1 MGAPDPGQSFVLHG
15 LRAAASPAGT
25 EAPLRGSDLGRVD
38 VQEPA
43 AIAVVDGRIAAV
55 GAPEDVLRDHGGL
68 EAVDCRG
75 AVAIPGLVDCH
86 THPAF
91 GGDRAAEFD
100 LRAQGADYER
110 VHASGGG
117 IRSTVEATRRLGAE
131 GVRQVTAQ
139 HLGWMAANGTTTA
152 EGKSGYGLD
161 RDTELASLAA
171 VAGPHEIA
179 TVPTY
184 LGAHSVPPEFG
195 SADEYL
201 DFALAEV
208 LPEAAAVADHADVF
222 LERGA
227 FSAEQADR
235 YLRAAM
241 DHGLVARLHGDQFTE
256 SGAIPLAVELGARSV
271 DHLEATG
278 PAGVAAI
285 AASDVAAV
293 LLPVAAL
300 YLRRTQP
307 PARALVDQGAIV
319 ALATDF
325 NPGSAF
331 CDSLPVVMTLAC
343 TALGMAPGEALAAC
357 TVNAA
362 WVLGRAGRIG
372 RLAPG
377 YDADIVL
384 LDAPDW
390 RHAAYHLAGRHI
402 AAAYS
407 CGKRVAG
414 VGCRRPRDTG

>member
-1 MGAPDPGQSFVLHG
+1 MAAPEPGPSLVLAE
-15 LRAAASPAGT
+15 LSAAASPAGT

-38 VQEPA
+38 VQAPA
-43 AIAVVDGRIAAV
+43 AIAIVDGRIAAV
-55 GAPEDVLRDHGGL
+55 GHPEDVLGEHADL
-68 EAVDCRG
+68 ERVDCRG

-91 GGDRAAEFD
+91 GGDRAGEFD

-110 VHASGGG
+110 IHASGGG
-117 IRSTVEATRRLGAE
+117 IRSTVEATRRLGADGLGE
-131 GVRQVTAQ
+131 ATAL

-171 VAGPHEIA
+171 VAGPHPIA

-195 SADEYL
+195 SADDYL
-201 DFALAEV
+201 DFAIAEV
-208 LPEAAAVADHADVF
+208 LPEAAKLAEHADVF

-241 DHGLVARLHGDQFTE
+241 GHGLVARLHGDQFTE
-256 SGAIPLAVELGARSV
+256 SGAIPLALELGARSV

-278 PAGVAAI
+278 PAGVSALAG
-285 AASDVAAV
+285 SDVAGV

-300 YLRRTQP
+300 YLRRAQP
-307 PARALVDQGAIV
+307 PARALVDEGAIV

-343 TALGMAPGEALAAC
+343 TALGLTPGEALAAC

-362 WVLGRAGRIG
+362 WVLGRADRVG
-372 RLAPG
+372 RLAPRH
-377 YDADIVL
+377 DADVVL

-390 RHAAYHLAGRHI
+390 RHVAYHLAGRDI
-402 AAAYS
+402 AAVYS

-414 VGCRRPRDTG
+414 AW

>member
-1 MGAPDPGQSFVLHG
+1 MAAPEPGPSLVLAG
-15 LRAAASPAGT
+15 LTAAASPSGRD
-25 EAPLRGSDLGRVD
+25 APLRGSDLGRVD
-38 VQEPA
+38 VCAPA
-43 AIAVVDGRIAAV
+43 AIAVVEGRIAAV
-55 GAPEDVLRDHGGL
+55 GPPEEVTRAHTDL
-68 EAVDCRG
+68 ERVDCAG

-91 GGDRAAEFD
+91 GGDRAGEFD

-110 VHASGGG
+110 IHASGGG
-117 IRSTVEATRRLGAE
+117 IRSTVEATRRLGAA
-131 GVRQVTAQ
+131 GLALATAG
-139 HLGWMAANGTTTA
+139 HVGWMAANGTTTA

-161 RDTELASLAA
+161 RDTEIASLRA
-171 VAGPHEIA
+171 VAGPHPIA
-179 TVPTY
+179 TVATY
-184 LGAHSVPPEFG
+184 LGAHSVPPEFS
-195 SADEYL
+195 SAGEYL
-201 DFALAEV
+201 DFAIAEV
-208 LPEAAAVADHADVF
+208 LPDAARIAEQADVF

-241 DHGLVARLHGDQFTE
+241 GHGLVARLHGDQFTE

-278 PAGVAAI
+278 PGGVATL
-285 AASDVAAV
+285 AASDVAGV

-300 YLRRTQP
+300 YLRRPQP
-307 PARALVDQGAIV
+307 PARALIDAGAIV

-331 CDSLPVVMTLAC
+331 CDSLPVVLTLAC
-343 TALGMAPGEALAAC
+343 TALGMAPAEALAAC

-362 WVLGRAGRIG
+362 WVLGRADRIG

-390 RHAAYHLAGRHI
+390 RHVAYHLAGRDI
-402 AAAYS
+402 AVVYAR
-407 CGKRVAG
+407 GRRVAG
-414 VGCRRPRDTG
+414 RW

>member
-1 MGAPDPGQSFVLHG
+1 MGAPEPGPSLVLTG

-25 EAPLRGSDLGRVD
+25 GAPLRGSDLGRID

-43 AIAVVDGRIAAV
+43 AIAVMDGRIAAI
-55 GAPEDVLRDHGGL
+55 GAPGDVLGEHAGL
-68 EAVDCRG
+68 EQVDCRG

-91 GGDRAAEFD
+91 GGDRAGEFD

-110 VHASGGG
+110 IHASGGG
-117 IRSTVEATRRLGAE
+117 IRSTVAATRALGAAGLAE
-131 GVRQVTAQ
+131 ETAR
-139 HLGWMAANGTTTA
+139 HLAWMAANGTTTA

-161 RDTELASLAA
+161 HDTELASLAA
-171 VAGPHEIA
+171 VAGPHPIA

-208 LPEAAAVADHADVF
+208 LPEAARVAEHADVF

-227 FSAEQADR
+227 FSAEQAER

-241 DHGLVARLHGDQFTE
+241 EHGLVARLHGDQFTE

-278 PAGVAAI
+278 PGGVAAI
-285 AASDVAAV
+285 AASEVAAV

-300 YLRRTQP
+300 YLRRSQP
-307 PARALVDQGAIV
+307 PARALVDHGAIV

-343 TALGMAPGEALAAC
+343 TALGMTPGEALAAC

-362 WVLGRAGRIG
+362 WVLGRAERVG

-377 YDADIVL
+377 FDADIVL

-390 RHAAYHLAGRHI
+390 RHVAYHLAGRDI
-402 AAAYS
+402 AAVYAR
-407 CGKRVAG
+407 GRRVAG
-414 VGCRRPRDTG
+414 R

>member
-1 MGAPDPGQSFVLHG
+1 MAAPEPGPSLVLAE
-15 LRAAASPAGT
+15 LSAAASPAGT

-38 VQEPA
+38 VQAPA
-43 AIAVVDGRIAAV
+43 AIAIVDGRIAAV
-55 GAPEDVLRDHGGL
+55 GHPDDVSREHAGL
-68 EAVDCRG
+68 ERVDCRG

-91 GGDRAAEFD
+91 GGDRAGEFD

-110 VHASGGG
+110 IHASGGG
-117 IRSTVEATRRLGAE
+117 IRSTVEATRRLGADGLGE
-131 GVRQVTAQ
+131 ATAL

-171 VAGPHEIA
+171 VAGPHPIA

-195 SADEYL
+195 SADDYL
-201 DFALAEV
+201 DFAIAEV
-208 LPEAAAVADHADVF
+208 LPEAAKLAEHADVF

-241 DHGLVARLHGDQFTE
+241 GHGLVARLHGDQFTE
-256 SGAIPLAVELGARSV
+256 SGAIPLALELGARSV

-278 PAGVAAI
+278 PAGVSALAG
-285 AASDVAAV
+285 SDVAGV

-300 YLRRTQP
+300 YLRRAQP
-307 PARALVDQGAIV
+307 PARALVDGGAIV

-343 TALGMAPGEALAAC
+343 TALGLTPGEALAAC

-362 WVLGRAGRIG
+362 WVLGRADRVG
-372 RLAPG
+372 RLAPRH
-377 YDADIVL
+377 DADVVL

-390 RHAAYHLAGRHI
+390 RHVAYHLAGRDI
-402 AAAYS
+402 ATVYS

-414 VGCRRPRDTG
+414 AW

>member
-1 MGAPDPGQSFVLHG
+1 MAAPEPGPSLVLAE
-15 LRAAASPAGT
+15 LSAAASPAGT

-38 VQEPA
+38 VQAPA
-43 AIAVVDGRIAAV
+43 AIAIVDGRIAAV
-55 GAPEDVLRDHGGL
+55 GHPEDVLREHADL
-68 EAVDCRG
+68 ERVDCRG

-91 GGDRAAEFD
+91 GGDRAGEFD

-110 VHASGGG
+110 IHASGGG
-117 IRSTVEATRRLGAE
+117 IRSTVEATRRLGADGLGE
-131 GVRQVTAQ
+131 ATAL

-171 VAGPHEIA
+171 VAGPHPIA

-184 LGAHSVPPEFG
+184 LGAHSVPPEVG
-195 SADEYL
+195 SADDYL
-201 DFALAEV
+201 DFAIAEV
-208 LPEAAAVADHADVF
+208 LPEAAKLAEHADVF

-241 DHGLVARLHGDQFTE
+241 GHGLVARLHGDQFTE
-256 SGAIPLAVELGARSV
+256 SGAIPLAIELGARSV

-278 PAGVAAI
+278 PAGVSALAG
-285 AASDVAAV
+285 SDVAGV

-300 YLRRTQP
+300 YLRRAQP
-307 PARALVDQGAIV
+307 PARALVDGGAIV

-343 TALGMAPGEALAAC
+343 TALGLTPGEALAAC

-362 WVLGRAGRIG
+362 WVLGRADRVG

-377 YDADIVL
+377 HDADVVL

-390 RHAAYHLAGRHI
+390 RHVAYHLAGRDI
-402 AAAYS
+402 AAVYS

-414 VGCRRPRDTG
+414 AW

>member
-1 MGAPDPGQSFVLHG
+1 MAAPEPGPSLVLAE
-15 LRAAASPAGT
+15 LSAAASPAGT

-38 VQEPA
+38 VQAPA
-43 AIAVVDGRIAAV
+43 AIAIVDGRIAAV
-55 GAPEDVLRDHGGL
+55 GHPEDVLGEHADL
-68 EAVDCRG
+68 ERVDCRG

-91 GGDRAAEFD
+91 GGDRAGEFD

-110 VHASGGG
+110 IHASGGG
-117 IRSTVEATRRLGAE
+117 IRSTVEATRRLGADGLGE
-131 GVRQVTAQ
+131 ATAL

-171 VAGPHEIA
+171 VAGPHPIA

-195 SADEYL
+195 SADDYL
-201 DFALAEV
+201 DFAIAEV
-208 LPEAAAVADHADVF
+208 LPEAAKLAEHADVF

-241 DHGLVARLHGDQFTE
+241 GHGLVARLHGDQFTE
-256 SGAIPLAVELGARSV
+256 SGAIPLALELGARSV

-278 PAGVAAI
+278 PAGVSALAG
-285 AASDVAAV
+285 SDVAGV

-300 YLRRTQP
+300 YLRRAQP
-307 PARALVDQGAIV
+307 PARALVDGGAIV

-343 TALGMAPGEALAAC
+343 TALGLTPGEALAAC

-362 WVLGRAGRIG
+362 WVLGRADRVG
-372 RLAPG
+372 RLAPRH
-377 YDADIVL
+377 DADVVL

-390 RHAAYHLAGRHI
+390 RHVAYHLAGRDI
-402 AAAYS
+402 AAVYS

-414 VGCRRPRDTG
+414 AW